1 MPSEEFQILET
12 EIRTVKEA
20 AAWELQKAAGPAS
33 GGSAVASAPL
43 HSNDMEEDLDD
54 EQAQDLAEALTETIA
69 DETGEARAARGEAAK
84 SRVQKQSK
92 VVAGI
97 VAKKGKLK
105 RGSCG

>member
-1 MPSEEFQILET
+1 
-12 EIRTVKEA
+12 
-20 AAWELQKAAGPAS
+20 
-33 GGSAVASAPL
+33 
-43 HSNDMEEDLDD
+43 MEEDLDD

-69 DETGEARAARGEAAK
+69 DETGEARAARVEAAK